1 LKGDFRIYDW
11 RVQPRLNSV
20 EIGCEVVRLEPKV
33 MQVLTELS
41 LHPGD
46 VRTKDDLIHAV
57 WPDTFVGDDALI
69 RCISELRR
77 VFNDSPRS
85 PRVIQTV
92 SKVGYRL
99 IAPVTCESES
109 LASGAKAQVHAARN
123 GTTEIVPFPT
133 AIGSTNN
140 GTEPRVDELQRPPA
154 LNKWRTLVWARAFV
168 PVIAVVIV
176 AAIAGSVALISR
188 ASEKHPFSRNLRTV
202 PLTSFP
208 GSERQPS
215 FSPDGAQITFGWN
228 GENASLD
235 WNIYTKPIAGET
247 PVRLTNAAATDLNP
261 QWSPD
266 GKWIA
271 FIRRAPSGNG
281 IYLVPF
287 NGGPERRVYELH
299 SAIAWEDP
307 GLSWSPNG
315 RFLAFPDGRSQETPS
330 SIYMLDVVS
339 EQAKPV
345 THPLNSW
352 DGDFAPVYSPD
363 GSKIAFV
370 RGADAATRN
379 VYVIASGG
387 GEPKQLTFNGRLIF
401 GLSWMPDSSA
411 IVFSSDLGGTP
422 ALWRVPVSG
431 GEPERLPVG
440 TEGAITPAIS
450 RKGASLAYAQGTSSW
465 SLMRVPLRSPKEAAR
480 KVLSSSEQDSAPKF
494 SPDGKLIAFQSWRSG
509 SQEIWTCDG
518 DGKNPKRLTSFEG
531 PLTGSPSWSP
541 DGKSIAFDSRPSGR
555 SHIFVMAPN
564 GGTPRGLTDGDFNDI
579 VPNWSSDGQWI
590 YFASKRSGRWQ
601 LWKVPAGSG
610 ELRQVTESGGF
621 VGGES
626 PDGKWVYFTKYGEAG
641 LWRVPSAGG
650 AESKIA
656 NGPPADY
663 WGYWTLTSDGVYYL
677 DGDGSSSA
685 IYFRG
690 YSSAEST
697 RIRTLERTPPPFSG
711 VSVSPDKHWLLYTDQ
726 VSTGYNIMLVEN
738 LEKR

>member
-1 LKGDFRIYDW
+1 MKGDFRIYDW

-20 EIGCEVVRLEPKV
+20 EVGCETVRLEPKV

-46 VRTKDDLIHAV
+46 VRTKEDLIHAV

-99 IAPVTCESES
+99 IAPVTCEAES
-109 LASGAKAQVHAARN
+109 SAPGAKAPVHAAR
-123 GTTEIVPFPT
+123 TSEVVPFPT
-133 AIGSTNN
+133 PIVSKNN
-140 GTEPRVDELQRPPA
+140 EAEPHVDDRLPAAERPRPF
-154 LNKWRTLVWARAFV
+154 NWARTFA
-168 PVIAVVIV
+168 PVFAVLLV
-176 AAIAGSVALISR
+176 AAVAGSVALLSR
-188 ASEKHPFSRNLRTV
+188 ATAKKAIPRNLRTV
-202 PLTSFP
+202 PLTSFS

-215 FSPDGAQITFGWN
+215 FSPDGMQIVFGWN
-228 GENASLD
+228 GENGSTD

-247 PVRLTNAAATDLNP
+247 PVRLTKAVATDLNP

-266 GKWIA
+266 GEWIA
-271 FIRRAPSGNG
+271 FTRRAQNGNG
-281 IYLVPF
+281 IYLVPAK
-287 NGGPERRVYELH
+287 GGPERRIYELH

-330 SIYMLDVVS
+330 SIYMLNVAS
-339 EQAKPV
+339 EQARPL

-352 DGDFAPVYSPD
+352 DGDFGPVYSPD

-401 GLSWMPDSSA
+401 GLSWMSDSSA

-465 SLMRVPLRSPKEAAR
+465 SLMRVSLRNSKEAAS

-494 SPDGKLIAFQSWRSG
+494 SPDGRRVAFQSWRSG
-509 SQEIWTCDG
+509 SQEIWTCDS
-518 DGKNPKRLTSFEG
+518 DGKNPGRLTSFEG

-541 DGKSIAFDSRPSGR
+541 DGESVAFDSRPSGR
-555 SHIFVMAPN
+555 SHIFVMASD
-564 GGTPRGLTDGDFNDI
+564 GGAPRGLTDGDFNDI
-579 VPNWSSDGQWI
+579 VPNWSSNGQWI

-601 LWKVPAGSG
+601 LWKVLVSSG
-610 ELRQVTESGGF
+610 ELRQVTKSGGF

-626 PDGKWVYFTKYGEAG
+626 PDGRWVYFTKYGESG
-641 LWRVPSAGG
+641 LWRVSAAGG
-650 AESKIA
+650 EEKKIA
-656 NGPPADY
+656 DGPPADY
-663 WGYWTLTSDGVYYL
+663 WGYWTLTNDGVYYL
-677 DGDGSSSA
+677 DKSGSASA

-697 RIRTLERTPPPFSG
+697 RIRMLERTPPPFSG
-711 VSVSPDKHWLLYTDQ
+711 VTVSPDKHWLLYTDQ
-726 VSTGYNIMLVEN
+726 ISTGYNIMLVEN

>member
-41 LHPGD
+41 AHPGD
-46 VRTKDDLIHAV
+46 VRTKEDLIHAV

-85 PRVIQTV
+85 PRFIQTV

-99 IAPVTCESES
+99 IAPVTCELDS
-109 LASGAKAQVHAARN
+109 LATGAEAQLPANGN
-123 GTTEIVPFPT
+123 GTSKVTPFPT
-133 AIGSTNN
+133 AMESSDN
-140 GTEPRVDELQRPPA
+140 GADPRVDERPPA
-154 LNKWRTLVWARAFV
+154 VERLRTFTWTRTLA
-168 PVIAVVIV
+168 PVFAVLLV
-176 AAIAGSVALISR
+176 AAVAGSVALLSR
-188 ASEKHPFSRNLRTV
+188 ATTKKAKPRDLRTV

-215 FSPDGAQITFGWN
+215 FSPDGMQIVFGWN
-228 GENASLD
+228 GENGSTD

-247 PVRLTNAAATDLNP
+247 PVRLTKVAANDLNP

-271 FIRRAPSGNG
+271 FTRRAQNGNG
-281 IYLVPF
+281 IYLVPAT
-287 NGGPERRVYELH
+287 GGPERRIYELH

-315 RFLAFPDGRSQETPS
+315 KFLAFPDGRSQETPS
-330 SIYMLDVVS
+330 SIYMLNVAS
-339 EQAKPV
+339 EQARPL

-422 ALWRVPVSG
+422 ALWRVPVSA

-465 SLMRVPLRSPKEAAR
+465 SLMRVSLGNSKEAAR

-494 SPDGKLIAFQSWRSG
+494 SSDGKRIAFQSWRSG
-509 SQEIWTCDG
+509 SQEIWTCDS
-518 DGKNPKRLTSFEG
+518 DGKNPRRFTSFEG

-541 DGKSIAFDSRPSGR
+541 DGKFLAFDSRPSGR
-555 SHIFVMAPN
+555 SHIFVMAS
-564 GGTPRGLTDGDFNDI
+564 GGAAPRRLTDGDFNDI

-601 LWKVPAGSG
+601 LWKVAVKSG

-641 LWRVPSAGG
+641 LWRVPAAGG
-650 AESKIA
+650 AENKIA

-663 WGYWTLTSDGVYYL
+663 WGYWTLTNDGVYYL
-677 DGDGSSSA
+677 DNSESSSA

-690 YSSAEST
+690 YSSAGST
-697 RIRTLERTPPPFSG
+697 RIRTLERRPPPFSG
-711 VSVSPDKHWLLYTDQ
+711 VTVSPDKQWLLYTDQ
-726 VSTGYNIMLVEN
+726 VSNGYNIMLVEN